1 MVLSA
6 YFPIVV
12 LPKGARN
19 IRIRERSISSN
30 YLAIRNIYGQYY
42 LNGERRVA
50 WPGIYTLGGASF
62 QYKRPYNEPETLD
75 SAGPLGED
83 IILEVPACRL
93 VTACNVSG
101 CLTTCL
107 SGHSLCCVWLVIA
120 CATSVWLSAC
130 LVIARCAASG
140 WLFTCLSGHSLCYV
154 SLALAIACADVWLTP
169 PVCLAI
175 ACAALAGSACLAGHS
190 LYYV

>member
-1 MVLSA
+1 MLSA

-75 SAGPLGED
+75 SSGPLGED
-83 IILEVPACRL
+83 IILEVPAYRL
-93 VTACNVSG
+93 IIF
-101 CLTTCL
+101 
-107 SGHSLCCVWLVIA
+107 LCCVWMAV
-120 CATSVWLSAC
+120 
-130 LVIARCAASG
+130 
-140 WLFTCLSGHSLCYV
+140 SLCV
-154 SLALAIACADVWLTP
+154 ALSRWLNMLGMC
-169 PVCLAI
+169 VYLI
-175 ACAALAGSACLAGHS
+175 
-190 LYYV
+190 